1 MARKPRRDENLDAS
15 DGSAAEAD
23 DAPSRT
29 SRKHA
34 SEELQGLG
42 EKLVAL
48 PDAAIA
54 ALPFP
59 ETLKDALLDA
69 KRLPTFGAQRRQAQF
84 IGKLMRRLDDGELAA
99 ARAAAHDARGP
110 SLKATVLL
118 HRAERRRDA
127 LLADDAE
134 LERWLAEFPRTDAQQ
149 LRALIRRARLDERA
163 TKPGEAVRRGRA
175 YREIF
180 MLVRDALAGMQQR

>member
-1 MARKPRRDENLDAS
+1 MARKPRRAEELNPADVAGDRDEDP
-15 DGSAAEAD
+15 
-23 DAPSRT
+23 PSRT

-34 SEELQGLG
+34 SEELQTLG

-48 PDAAIA
+48 PEAAIA

-59 ETLKDALLDA
+59 ERLKDALLDA
-69 KRLPTFGAQRRQAQF
+69 KRMASFGARRRQAQF
-84 IGKLMRRLDDGELAA
+84 IGKLMRRLDRDGLDA
-99 ARAAAHDARGP
+99 ARSAADDARKP
-110 SLKATVLL
+110 SVKTAALL

-134 LERWLAEFPRTDAQQ
+134 VGRWLADFPSTDAQQ

-163 TKPGEAVRRGRA
+163 TKPGEGMRRGRA

-180 MLVRDALAGMQQR
+180 ALVRDALTHAG

>member
-1 MARKPRRDENLDAS
+1 MARKPRRDEDLAAPDAVEG
-15 DGSAAEAD
+15 DA
-23 DAPSRT
+23 APSRT

-34 SEELQGLG
+34 SEELQDLG

-48 PDAAIA
+48 PEAAIV

-84 IGKLMRRLDDGELAA
+84 IGKLMRRLDGAELAA
-99 ARAAAHDARGP
+99 ARAAANDARGP

-149 LRALIRRARLDERA
+149 LRALIRRARLDEHA

-180 MLVRDALAGMQQR
+180 VLVRDALAGTQQD